1 MFIRKS
7 KKLRRMEKW
16 QIGNSENPEISKI
29 LEILFRVFSF
39 LSFQFCPIAKTGKYI
54 PVQNILPFIPVQY
67 INKLIFN

>member
-16 QIGNSENPEISKI
+16 LIGNSENPEIS
-29 LEILFRVFSF
+29 EILFRVFSF
-39 LSFQFCPIAKTGKYI
+39 PSFQFCPIAKIGKYI
-54 PVQNILPFIPVQY
+54 PVQNILPIVPVQN